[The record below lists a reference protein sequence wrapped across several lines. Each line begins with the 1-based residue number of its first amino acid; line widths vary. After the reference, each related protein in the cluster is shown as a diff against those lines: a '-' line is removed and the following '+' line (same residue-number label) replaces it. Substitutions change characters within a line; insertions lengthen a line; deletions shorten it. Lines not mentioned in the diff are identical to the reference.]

1 MSNAQ
6 VCVEPQQELM
16 TVQDYELTRII
27 QQSILEGR
35 KPAKSVSEE
44 IDKPYSTMLRE
55 ANPYDTSA
63 KVGVETLLDIMRIT
77 GDPAP
82 LRYMARALGYELTP
96 AQESVTPEY
105 GEHAV
110 AMA

>member
-1 MSNAQ
+1 MK
-6 VCVEPQQELM
+6 
-16 TVQDYELTRII
+16 DYELTRII

-35 KPAKSVSEE
+35 KPAKAVSEE

-63 KVGVETLLDIMRIT
+63 KVGVETLLDIMRVT

-96 AQESVTPEY
+96 LRERSAKEY
-105 GEHAV
+105 SQA
-110 AMA
+110 AATA